1 MVVMVVIKLSGHVFI
16 DLIAVD
22 PANHRSSLHGSI
34 DASVVLLV
42 TCIHDATSSSKHVYV
57 FLDVEPH
64 LLLRCIGSQGPVAA
78 DSVHVVLPRLF
89 LLRLFFDWHVWLQK
103 SFHFRAQVR
112 TLSQLVVHVLDS
124 IICLH
129 PRVCLEQLLDLWEHL
144 FSIVV
149 EVTIADYRDHDAI
162 EFTKLLQ

>member
-1 MVVMVVIKLSGHVFI
+1 MSFLR
-16 DLIAVD
+16 LRA
-22 PANHRSSLHGSI
+22 
-34 DASVVLLV
+34 LV
-42 TCIHDATSSSKHVYV
+42 TAFVR
-57 FLDVEPH
+57 L
-64 LLLRCIGSQGPVAA
+64 G
-78 DSVHVVLPRLF
+78 VL
-89 LLRLFFDWHVWLQK
+89 VWLQK
-103 SFHFRAQVR
+103 SFHFRVQVR